1 MNKPIPNHQDRVD
14 NANKM
19 GETMYGKNWKG
30 IMDGIEKLDPN
41 FAAFLK
47 EIPYGSVY
55 PRPDLSIEYREIAA
69 ITALTQLNLMPQLK
83 SHILSALKVGVSKT
97 EITEL
102 FLHLAMFI
110 GFPLALD
117 GLKVAKD
124 VFEKTS
130 LE

>member
-1 MNKPIPNHQDRVD
+1 MEKTIPDHQDRID
-14 NANKM
+14 NANQM
-19 GETMYGKNWKG
+19 GEMMYGKNWKG
-30 IMDGIEKLDPN
+30 IIEGIEKLDPT
-41 FAAFLK
+41 FATFIK

-55 PRPDLSIEYREIAA
+55 PRAGLSIEYREIAA
-69 ITALTQLNLMPQLK
+69 ITALTQLNLIPQLK
-83 SHILSALKVGVSKT
+83 SHILSAIKLGISKT

-124 VFEKTS
+124 VFENS
-130 LE
+130 NLD